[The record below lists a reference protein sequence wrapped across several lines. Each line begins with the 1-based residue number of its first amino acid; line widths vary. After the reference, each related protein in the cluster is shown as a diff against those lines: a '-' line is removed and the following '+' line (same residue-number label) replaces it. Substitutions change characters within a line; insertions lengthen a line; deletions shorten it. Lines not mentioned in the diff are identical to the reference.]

1 MAKKR
6 LISPQVDTYETD
18 LSYGLGLPKAN
29 IRVIGSSGISTP
41 TGGRPNPINPIQ
53 PILCTATPYS
63 QGYDNTVQYAYNM
76 VLVNGIQERK
86 AYVEC
91 GYFE

>member
-6 LISPQVDTYETD
+6 LLSPQVDTFETD
-18 LSYGLGLPKAN
+18 LSFGLGLPKSN
-29 IRVIGSSGISTP
+29 KRVISSGGISTNLDTP
-41 TGGRPNPINPIQ
+41 RSPINPPE
-53 PILCTATPYS
+53 PITCTATPFS
-63 QGYDNTVQYAYNM
+63 QGYDNIVKYAYNM
-76 VLVNGIQERK
+76 VLVNGIQQRR

>member
-6 LISPQVDTYETD
+6 LISPQVDTFETD
-18 LSYGLGLPKAN
+18 LSFGPGLPKSN
-29 IRVIGSSGISTP
+29 TRVISSAGISNP
-41 TGGRPNPINPIQ
+41 SQGARNPINPIE
-53 PILCTATPYS
+53 PITCTATPYS
-63 QGYDNTVQYAYNM
+63 QGYDNTVKYAYNM
-76 VLVNGIQERK
+76 VLVNGVQQRK

>member
-6 LISPQVDTYETD
+6 LISPQVDTFETD
-18 LSYGLGLPKAN
+18 LSFGPGLPKAN
-29 IRVIGSSGISTP
+29 IKVLSSGGISTSLDNK
-41 TGGRPNPINPIQ
+41 TNPITPKQ
-53 PILCTATPYS
+53 PITCTATPFS

-76 VLVNGIQERK
+76 ILVNGIQERK